1 MLNRKG
7 MDYESY
13 VFPRMKLNLTNTSVG
28 QIIMSFDPS
37 CDFII
42 AVGSGVIND
51 IAKIIAKASSRDYLL
66 IVTAPSMDGFA
77 SNSSSMIQNGVKVT
91 IYTGMPCSYNRRYR
105 HHERGTYADDSKRV

>member
-1 MLNRKG
+1 

-13 VFPRMKLNLTNTSVG
+13 VFPQDEVEPDEYSVG

-66 IVTAPSMDGFA
+66 IATAPSMDGFA

-91 IYTGMPCSYNRRYR
+91 LYGMPCSYNRRYR
-105 HHERGTYADDSKRV
+105 HHERGTYADDSSGFRRYGS